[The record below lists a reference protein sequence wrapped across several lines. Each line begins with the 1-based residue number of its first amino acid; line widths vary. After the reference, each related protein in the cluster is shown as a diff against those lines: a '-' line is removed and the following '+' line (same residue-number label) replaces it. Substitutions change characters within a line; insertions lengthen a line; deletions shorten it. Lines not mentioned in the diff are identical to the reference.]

1 MYKTLMTVKKNQKGK
16 AVKVKSHKIK
26 EENTIKN
33 NKLVTGTSWLQKII
47 NNIMSFIGFKSKKIE
62 PSVKNKNSA
71 QRRSRAEKKLG
82 KLALMYGSSKIV
94 SLSSLITF
102 GISSTVPKNAEREIK
117 KANKI
122 LAKNYLSKMLSRPG
136 TGSDKTKIGE
146 DANATSDAYIVGV
159 TSYSVP
165 DAALTANVIA
175 GKEYHKR
182 MIQLMLMDLIVKT
195 IVMLLNKQ
203 YSRIVITLA
212 SSIISMHYKEYIT
225 GLTISSLIN
234 PTSIATKILCTGL
247 GLSDYYKLFT
257 NPIKKMVTAFTVV
270 LGIILIILR

>member
-1 MYKTLMTVKKNQKGK
+1 
-16 AVKVKSHKIK
+16 
-26 EENTIKN
+26 
-33 NKLVTGTSWLQKII
+33 
-47 NNIMSFIGFKSKKIE
+47 
-62 PSVKNKNSA
+62 
-71 QRRSRAEKKLG
+71 
-82 KLALMYGSSKIV
+82 
-94 SLSSLITF
+94 
-102 GISSTVPKNAEREIK
+102 
-117 KANKI
+117 
-122 LAKNYLSKMLSRPG
+122 
-136 TGSDKTKIGE
+136 
-146 DANATSDAYIVGV
+146 
-159 TSYSVP
+159 
-165 DAALTANVIA
+165 
-175 GKEYHKR
+175 
-182 MIQLMLMDLIVKT
+182 LMLMDLIVKT